1 MHWHVWAYRDVD
13 TLKRMPQVFTYRT
26 GAYIAVRRLRQEGQP
41 ARVFVCRDQC
51 RG

>member
-13 TLKRMPQVFTYRT
+13 ILRRMPQVFTYRT

>member
-1 MHWHVWAYRDVD
+1 MHWHLWAYRDGD

-26 GAYIAVRRLRQEGQP
+26 GAYIAVRRLRQGGQP
-41 ARVFVCRDQC
+41 ARVFVCRDHC